1 MLKSYTSPLPNNTF
15 NWDDFN
21 AYILGNGGIIFS
33 GLMLIGL
40 IMTLS
45 ITIKNNNKNNEL
57 IEANL
62 RTTTENHKE
71 QLELQKKFYKKEVKK
86 RRKEYAL
93 SLIIRYVNAL
103 NNKLDNKKYHVWDE
117 ESQIY
122 TTKSESEFLEF
133 ALSRYNNHI
142 DSDES
147 DDSGKIKK
155 LPFSFHFHM
164 ITNEMKVKY
173 FEETLILEQIIK
185 TIDSFNNEQFKLDLI
200 NVFLANTS
208 RERTFWLLVY
218 AEHSYKPVKY
228 FFEAHSKQ
236 LLIMPEAIML
246 SQPTYHK
253 KVSTKRY

>member
-147 DDSGKIKK
+147 DDSGKIKNY
-155 LPFSFHFHM
+155 LFPF
-164 ITNEMKVKY
+164 
-173 FEETLILEQIIK
+173 
-185 TIDSFNNEQFKLDLI
+185 
-200 NVFLANTS
+200 
-208 RERTFWLLVY
+208 TF
-218 AEHSYKPVKY
+218 
-228 FFEAHSKQ
+228 
-236 LLIMPEAIML
+236 I
-246 SQPTYHK
+246 
-253 KVSTKRY
+253 